1 MYSGLFFLCTIAVLN
16 TGLSLKN
23 SDSYVCISPLPL
35 PIQRAHPLLINIA
48 GFVST
53 SKFTVDEQ
61 LNDTRFLLIMKIIHY
76 LHLFTI
82 VLGTVKDNH
91 NENAFNLFN
100 KYAIR
105 YHIYKALK
113 VLATCNWFIGP
124 SLATNETIGE
134 IYAG

>member
-1 MYSGLFFLCTIAVLN
+1 MYSGFYFYLRFLAVCCCTAYLN
-16 TGLSLKN
+16 TEHWSKLEK
-23 SDSYVCISPLPL
+23 VCISPLPL
-35 PIQRAHPLLINIA
+35 PIQHTHPLPINIA

-61 LNDTRFLLIMKIIHY
+61 LNGTHFLLIMEIIHY

-100 KYAIR
+100 KYAINN
-105 YHIYKALK
+105 HIYKALK
-113 VLATCNWFIGP
+113 VLATCN
-124 SLATNETIGE
+124 
-134 IYAG
+134 